1 MTVGKHDHLTYRKE
15 TMNLSSLL
23 NNQISSQDID
33 ERVRKLVTDMSG
45 MLKCS
50 PKWLILLVSANQ
62 QVQNKLQ
69 NLVQSRLN
77 SNTKL
82 LELKH
87 QPAEDFR
94 FWESLWKR
102 KTVVDD

>member
-1 MTVGKHDHLTYRKE
+1 
-15 TMNLSSLL
+15 
-23 NNQISSQDID
+23 
-33 ERVRKLVTDMSG
+33 

-50 PKWLILLVSANQ
+50 PKWLILLVSANR
-62 QVQNKLQ
+62 QVRDKVRD
-69 NLVQSRLN
+69 LVQSRPN

-94 FWESLWKR
+94 FWESLRKH